1 MKFKTQKEVKE
12 ETQDENKSN
21 PIHEYLD
28 FFDYAQQQ
36 LIILSIN
43 KRFKIAITTTC
54 YNRENLEKYF
64 SWIPNGNY
72 TLITKGK
79 SFDFIKIAYDL
90 FINWID
96 RFNDILPTLEP
107 YDAYVISQLTAPL
120 PRLVGDVK
128 QAYKDFQENPEEAEK
143 KWFKCE

>member
-36 LIILSIN
+36 LVVLSSN
-43 KRFKIAITTTC
+43 KRSKLNIITMC
-54 YNRENLEKYF
+54 YTRESLEKYF
-64 SWIPNGNY
+64 LWVPSGNY
-72 TLITKGK
+72 TLVTKGK
-79 SFDFIKIAYDL
+79 SNDYVKIVYDL
-90 FINWID
+90 LNEWID
-96 RFNDILPTLEP
+96 RFNEITSTLPP
-107 YDAYVISQLTAPL
+107 YDAYVISQLTGPM
-120 PRLVGDVK
+120 PQFVGDVK